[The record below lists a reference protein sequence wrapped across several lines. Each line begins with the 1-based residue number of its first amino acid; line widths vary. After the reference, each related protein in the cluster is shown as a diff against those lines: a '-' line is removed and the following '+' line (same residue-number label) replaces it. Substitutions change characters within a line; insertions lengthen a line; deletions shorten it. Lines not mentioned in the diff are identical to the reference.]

1 VGERD
6 SKAAAVNATLWGGVR
21 CNER

>member
-1 VGERD
+1 VGPRD